1 MGASFAWL
9 PYVAG
14 FTILAASVI
23 ALHADNLKRRLACS
37 TVSQLAYV
45 VLAAA
50 LLTPISIVGAALHV
64 AAHAFGKITLF
75 FAAGANNTT
84 THNTQV
90 SQLDG
95 VGRRM
100 PWTLAAFAIASLSMI
115 GLPPTA
121 GLVSKWYI
129 VSGAWQ
135 AQHWVA
141 LVVVGASTLL
151 NAGYFLPIVYRA
163 FLRDPPKGEVVRSEA
178 PWTMVLA
185 LVATAALTLLMF
197 FFSDLPIA
205 LGRGLLGV

>member
-1 MGASFAWL
+1 
-9 PYVAG
+9 
-14 FTILAASVI
+14 
-23 ALHADNLKRRLACS
+23 
-37 TVSQLAYV
+37 
-45 VLAAA
+45 

-75 FAAGANNTT
+75 FAAGAIYTA
-84 THNTQV
+84 THKTLV

-141 LVVVGASTLL
+141 LVVIGASTLL

-163 FLRDPPKGEVVRSEA
+163 FLRDPPQGEVAHSEA
-178 PWTMVLA
+178 PRTMVLA
-185 LVATAALTLLMF
+185 LVATAALTMLMF